1 VPPWVGVALA
11 EVTWVI
17 TLKRKAEIEIMYRA
31 GQIVAETLAV
41 LAEEVRPGVPTIDLD
56 RMAEERIRKA
66 GATPAFKGYQGFP
79 YTLCISINE
88 QVVHG
93 FPSER
98 RLDEGDVVSIDCG
111 AIVDGYYSDAAETHR
126 VGKVSG
132 QADAL
137 LQTTERCLREAIAQ
151 MQVGHRLQDIGYA
164 VQTLAESK
172 GYSVVKDFVGHGIGR
187 ALHEEPQVP
196 NWGKPNRG
204 LRLKPGMVLAVEP
217 MVNIGGEAV
226 RVLEDNWTAVTCDN
240 SLSAHYEHSI
250 AITDNGPRVLT
261 QIAA

>member
-1 VPPWVGVALA
+1 MVRAGGRGSF
-11 EVTWVI
+11 WVI
-17 TLKRKAEIEIMYRA
+17 TLKTQAEIEIMYRA
-31 GQIVAETLAV
+31 GQIVAETLARV
-41 LAEEVRPGVPTIDLD
+41 AEEITPGVRTRDLD
-56 RMAEERIRKA
+56 WLAEERIRKT

-79 YTLCISINE
+79 YTLCVSINE

-98 RLDEGDVVSIDCG
+98 RLEEGDLVSIDCG
-111 AIVDGYYSDAAETHR
+111 AIVDGYYSDAAETYR
-126 VGKVSG
+126 VGTVSV
-132 QADAL
+132 AAAAL
-137 LQTTERCLREAIAQ
+137 METTEECLRRAIEQ
-151 MQVGHRLQDIGYA
+151 MRVGNRLQDIGYT

-217 MVNIGGEAV
+217 MVNAGGEAV

-261 QIAA
+261 RLTA

>member
-1 VPPWVGVALA
+1 
-11 EVTWVI
+11 
-17 TLKRKAEIEIMYRA
+17 MYRA
-31 GQIVAETLAV
+31 GQIVAETLARV
-41 LAEEVRPGVPTIDLD
+41 AEEVAPGLPTCDLD
-56 RMAEERIRKA
+56 RMAEELIRKA

-98 RLDEGDVVSIDCG
+98 RLEEGDLVSIDCG
-111 AIVDGYYSDAAETHR
+111 AIVDGFYSDAAETHR
-126 VGKVSG
+126 VGSVST
-132 QADAL
+132 AAAAL
-137 LQTTERCLREAIAQ
+137 METTEECLRRAIEQ
-151 MQVGHRLQDIGYA
+151 MRVGNRLQDIGYT

-217 MVNIGGEAV
+217 MVNAGGEAV
-226 RVLEDNWTAVTCDN
+226 RVLDDNWTAVTCDN

-261 QIAA
+261 RLAA

>member
-1 VPPWVGVALA
+1 
-11 EVTWVI
+11 
-17 TLKRKAEIEIMYRA
+17 
-31 GQIVAETLAV
+31 
-41 LAEEVRPGVPTIDLD
+41 VRTRDLD
-56 RMAEERIRKA
+56 WLAEERIRKT

-79 YTLCISINE
+79 YTLCVSINE

-98 RLDEGDVVSIDCG
+98 RLEEGDLVSIDCG
-111 AIVDGYYSDAAETHR
+111 AIVDGYYSDAAETYR
-126 VGKVSG
+126 VGTVSV
-132 QADAL
+132 AAAAL
-137 LQTTERCLREAIAQ
+137 METTEECLRRAIEQ
-151 MQVGHRLQDIGYA
+151 MRVGNRLQDIGYT

-217 MVNIGGEAV
+217 MVNAGGEAV

-261 QIAA
+261 RLAA

>member
-1 VPPWVGVALA
+1 METTEECLRRA
-11 EVTWVI
+11 
-17 TLKRKAEIEIMYRA
+17 IEQM
-31 GQIVAETLAV
+31 
-41 LAEEVRPGVPTIDLD
+41 
-56 RMAEERIRKA
+56 
-66 GATPAFKGYQGFP
+66 
-79 YTLCISINE
+79 
-88 QVVHG
+88 
-93 FPSER
+93 
-98 RLDEGDVVSIDCG
+98 
-111 AIVDGYYSDAAETHR
+111 R
-126 VGKVSG
+126 VGN
-132 QADAL
+132 
-137 LQTTERCLREAIAQ
+137 
-151 MQVGHRLQDIGYA
+151 RLQDIGYT

-217 MVNIGGEAV
+217 MVNAGGEAV

-261 QIAA
+261 RLAA

>member
-1 VPPWVGVALA
+1 METTEECLRRA
-11 EVTWVI
+11 
-17 TLKRKAEIEIMYRA
+17 IEQM
-31 GQIVAETLAV
+31 
-41 LAEEVRPGVPTIDLD
+41 
-56 RMAEERIRKA
+56 
-66 GATPAFKGYQGFP
+66 
-79 YTLCISINE
+79 
-88 QVVHG
+88 
-93 FPSER
+93 
-98 RLDEGDVVSIDCG
+98 
-111 AIVDGYYSDAAETHR
+111 R
-126 VGKVSG
+126 VGN
-132 QADAL
+132 
-137 LQTTERCLREAIAQ
+137 
-151 MQVGHRLQDIGYA
+151 RLQDIGYT

-217 MVNIGGEAV
+217 MVNAGGEAV

-261 QIAA
+261 RLTA

>member
-1 VPPWVGVALA
+1 
-11 EVTWVI
+11 
-17 TLKRKAEIEIMYRA
+17 MYRA
-31 GQIVAETLAV
+31 GQIVAETLARV
-41 LAEEVRPGVPTIDLD
+41 AEEITPGVRTRDLD
-56 RMAEERIRKA
+56 WLAEERIRKT

-79 YTLCISINE
+79 YTLCVSINE

-98 RLDEGDVVSIDCG
+98 RLEEGDLVSIDCG
-111 AIVDGYYSDAAETHR
+111 AIVDGYYSDAAETYR
-126 VGKVSG
+126 VGTVSV
-132 QADAL
+132 AAAAL
-137 LQTTERCLREAIAQ
+137 METTEECLRRAIEQ
-151 MQVGHRLQDIGYA
+151 MRVGNRLQDIGYT

-217 MVNIGGEAV
+217 MVNAGGEAV

-261 QIAA
+261 RLAA